1 MSSEVLLS
9 NTIPFAGS
17 GLVGYAMGFAL
28 KKIMKWMLLIVE
40 REPPPALALEA
51 LIVIKSSNIINSGH
65 VVKGI
70 YREIPETN
78 SALRISLEGNPP
90 LCN

>member
-40 REPPPALALEA
+40 RTTTGTRIGSPDRHQ
-51 LIVIKSSNIINSGH
+51 IKQYNNKRHG
-65 VVKGI
+65 VKGI
-70 YREIPETN
+70 YREIPRSN

-90 LCN
+90 LCC